1 MPAKLQSPPRG
12 GSGGSES
19 VSALRK
25 KIAALALPHVE
36 KAVQTIVEAL
46 EADRDTVRLQAA
58 TTLLELAE
66 TGGEGLGEESGESES
81 KTKLLLVSGPQVNE
95 ALKGLRDKGAA

>member
-1 MPAKLQSPPRG
+1 MKPAHKITG
-12 GSGGSES
+12 GAGGES

-25 KIAALALPHVE
+25 RIAALALPHVE
-36 KAVQTIVEAL
+36 TAVSTIVAAL
-46 EADRDTVRLQAA
+46 KADRDTVRLQAA

-66 TGGEGLGEESGESES
+66 TGGEGLEDKQAGEGG
-81 KTKLLLVSGPQVNE
+81 TRLLLVSGPQVNE

>member
-1 MPAKLQSPPRG
+1 MAAKVWKPI
-12 GSGGSES
+12 SGGGGPAE

-36 KAVQTIVEAL
+36 KAVQTIVDAL

-66 TGGEGLGEESGESES
+66 TGGEGMDERQSSEGS
-81 KTKLLLVSGPQVNE
+81 TKLLLVSGPQVNE